1 MKKYIV
7 VIWLS
12 LVMGLVSCDNYLDV
26 VPKGEAV
33 LNSTDD
39 YLGLIEAASPKFS
52 MTPFGIW
59 QMKLP
64 IIKRQSWNL
73 TCIRCI
79 LSGSFGMRVL
89 IVIIIW

>member
-12 LVMGLVSCDNYLDV
+12 LVMGRVFCDNYLDV

-39 YLGLIEAASPKFS
+39 
-52 MTPFGIW
+52 
-59 QMKLP
+59 
-64 IIKRQSWNL
+64 
-73 TCIRCI
+73 
-79 LSGSFGMRVL
+79 
-89 IVIIIW
+89 